1 MITRIVLTCIVL
13 LASARCTPA
22 QSARSCTIAHVSDG
36 DSIKC
41 RDGARV
47 RLIGIDA
54 PELDQEPF
62 GKRSRAALERRIP
75 PGSVVALEFD
85 VQARD
90 RYGRYL
96 AYVWLDGRLINEE
109 QVAEGYAATITVP
122 PNVRL
127 AERLRT
133 ALASAR
139 ERQAGLWADDGFECR
154 PEDHRRKRC

>member
-1 MITRIVLTCIVL
+1 MITRIVLTFIAL
-13 LASARCTPA
+13 LASAPCTPA
-22 QSARSCTIAHVSDG
+22 HSTRSCTIAHVSDG

-62 GKRSRAALERRIP
+62 GMRARAALERRIP
-75 PGSVVALEFD
+75 PGSVVSLAFD
-85 VQARD
+85 VQSRD
-90 RYGRYL
+90 RYGRCL
-96 AYVWLDGRLINEE
+96 AYVWLDGRLVNEE

-127 AERLRT
+127 AERFRT

-139 ERQAGLWADDGFECR
+139 ERQAGLWADDGFHCR